1 MIKDIKDKKKNEI
14 TNLHLIYVFLFLTA
28 FAIRFFG
35 SQKLP
40 INSYEASI
48 LLNITG
54 RAPIYPEGLAI
65 IESILIK
72 SSFFIFGDSDLAAR
86 IWPIIAGSILT
97 LLPLYLR
104 KQINPKIGV
113 MLSLFIAIDPF
124 MVVNSIQLGSNIY
137 AFLAFAFL
145 LGAIWK
151 RDVFRGILNLILL
164 FFSGRG
170 VMIAM
175 ILSIAFLVY
184 QKVHEGDFIKNFIE
198 ESKEWWKR
206 NNTFQFQKYLFFGL
220 LLVIGFAIF
229 KIDISLILS
238 DLINNLEYLTRGYSI
253 GESPLAFGVVL
264 ISYLPFYIILL
275 LYWLINLLHK
285 GKRPKNFLI
294 LWITIA
300 LLFIMINPYHKFF
313 DLLWV
318 SGPMLLYSSI
328 IIPVIIK
335 RRNINN
341 IYELIRTLLFLVLLI
356 ALSMNFSN
364 FIYQGYTGLSQVQ
377 TLISIITIVIVIAA
391 FVIFLSYQYNMKHSF
406 HSLISAI
413 LIIFFVVQVGFS
425 IRANGLSSL
434 RYSEVLWAG
443 NHFDKQIIQNQIKS
457 NEQTREFTNDGMKIG
472 LLKLQEPGILWE
484 LRTYDVSLYKKN
496 LKPNEKFDIL
506 ISQTDFIVGTAEKYY
521 GQEFIVDAFPKWS
534 IEPIKSLWLY
544 DYWSWLIFRKSQM
557 HKSFNYIWVNVE

>member
-1 MIKDIKDKKKNEI
+1 MIKDIKDIKKNEI
-14 TNLHLIYVFLFLTA
+14 TNLHLIYAFLFLMA
-28 FAIRFFG
+28 FAIRFLG

-54 RAPIYPEGLAI
+54 RTPIYPEGLSI

-72 SSFFIFGDSDLAAR
+72 SSFFIFGDIDLAAR
-86 IWPIIAGSILT
+86 IWPILAGSILT
-97 LLPLYLR
+97 LLPLYLG
-104 KQINPKIGV
+104 KQINPKNGV

-124 MVVNSIQLGSNIY
+124 MVVNSIQLGGNIY

-184 QKVHEGDFIKNFIE
+184 QKAHEGDFIKNFIE
-198 ESKEWWKR
+198 ESKEWWKK
-206 NNTFQFQKYLFFGL
+206 NNTFQFPKYLFFGL
-220 LLVIGFAIF
+220 LSVIGVAIF
-229 KIDISLILS
+229 KLDISLILS
-238 DLINNLEYLTRGYSI
+238 DLINNLEYLTRGYTM

-264 ISYLPFYIILL
+264 ISYLPFYIVLL
-275 LYWLINLLHK
+275 LYWLINLLHI
-285 GKRPKNFLI
+285 GKRPKNILI

-300 LLFIMINPYHKFF
+300 LLFIIINPYHKFF

-318 SGPMLLYSSI
+318 SGPMLLYSSLI
-328 IIPVIIK
+328 TPVIIK

-341 IYELIRTLLFLVLLI
+341 ISDLIRTLFFLVLLI

-377 TLISIITIVIVIAA
+377 TLISIITIMIVIAA
-391 FVIFLSYQYNMKHSF
+391 SVIFLIYQYNMKHSF
-406 HSLISAI
+406 HSLINAI
-413 LIIFFVVQVGFS
+413 FIMFFVMQVGFS
-425 IRANGLSSL
+425 YRASGLSSL

-443 NHFDKQIIQNQIKS
+443 GFFDKQIIQNQIKS

-506 ISQTDFIVGTAEKYY
+506 ISQTDFIEGTAEKYY

-534 IEPIKSLWLY
+534 IEPIKIFWLY